1 MQVRNVVIVGGGS
14 AGWMT
19 AACLAH
25 ESHVNVTLVDKEVP
39 TPLGVG
45 EATLLSFEK
54 FMNQNCGFNS
64 NEFLAE
70 LDAGLKAGILFKDW
84 GYKGNE
90 IWLPFYWLNYPFS
103 DPPVSMIDAWS
114 TTQHLDFKK
123 LEVLYQ
129 CSMSNII
136 DRTQLGSGY
145 AVHIDCI
152 KLVEYIQ
159 NKIKDKITYINAAVK
174 ELANNILYL
183 KNGDTVEGDL
193 FIDCTGFRKLLSNP
207 SSFDRVPLSDR
218 LYVDTAVAGPIQ
230 YEDKDVEFKPYT
242 TTTAVDHGWIWNTP
256 LQSRIGS
263 GLVFNKNIT
272 DVDEAKIHFCNFW
285 NNRIKED
292 ELKVIDWTPYYN
304 KVQWNKNV
312 VSIGLSA
319 GFIEPLESTG
329 LGLIIEAIKTLS
341 KLLNDGYCSQSDMD
355 YFNSRMICS
364 YEQCIDYVNSHYS
377 ASDIES
383 PFWNYVR
390 KNYKMSEAQETYL
403 KEMASENQTIMPG
416 GKGFIFGVGNWV
428 HWLVQAGYPLE
439 PRSWMAHETMESSL
453 NHLIDCEDRKI
464 ELGNDLITH
473 NRFCEMFL

>member
-1 MQVRNVVIVGGGS
+1 MQVKNVVIVGGGS

-25 ESHVNVTLVDKEVP
+25 ESHVNVTLVDKEIP

-54 FMNQNCGFNS
+54 FMNQNCGFDS

-70 LDAGLKAGILFKDW
+70 LDAGLKAGILFKNW
-84 GYKGNE
+84 GYTGNE

-114 TTQHLDFKK
+114 TAQNIDFKK

-129 CSMSNII
+129 SSMSNII
-136 DRTQLGSGY
+136 DRTQLGAGY

-174 ELANNILYL
+174 ELGNNTLYL
-183 KNGDTVEGDL
+183 KNGDTIEGDL
-193 FIDCTGFRKLLSNP
+193 FIDCTGARKLLGS
-207 SSFDRVPLSDR
+207 SSFDRVTLSDR
-218 LYVDTAVAGPIQ
+218 LYVNTAVAGPIQ
-230 YEDKDVEFKPYT
+230 YEDKDVEFAPYT
-242 TTTAVDHGWIWNTP
+242 TTTAVDQGWIWNTP

-263 GLVFNKNIT
+263 GLVFNKDIT

-285 NNRIKED
+285 NNRISED
-292 ELKVIDWTPYYN
+292 ELKVIDWTPYYE
-304 KVQWNKNV
+304 KAQWDRNV

-341 KLLNDGYCSQSDMD
+341 KLLNDGYCSQYDRD
-355 YFNSRMICS
+355 YFNTRMISS

-377 ASDIES
+377 ASDIDS

-453 NHLIDCEDRKI
+453 NHLIDCEDRKL

>member
-1 MQVRNVVIVGGGS
+1 MQVKNVVIVGGGS

-25 ESHVNVTLVDKEVP
+25 ESHVNVTLVDKEIP

-54 FMNQNCGFNS
+54 FMNQNCGFDS

-70 LDAGLKAGILFKDW
+70 LDAGLKAGILFKNW
-84 GYKGNE
+84 GYTGNE

-114 TTQHLDFKK
+114 TAQNIDFKK

-129 CSMSNII
+129 TSMSNII
-136 DRTQLGSGY
+136 DRTQLGAGY

-174 ELANNILYL
+174 ELGNTTLYL
-183 KNGDTVEGDL
+183 KNGDKIEGDL
-193 FIDCTGFRKLLSNP
+193 FIDCTGARKLLGN
-207 SSFDRVPLSDR
+207 SSFDRVTLSDR
-218 LYVDTAVAGPIQ
+218 LYVNTAVAGPIQ
-230 YEDKDVEFKPYT
+230 YEDRDIEFTPYT
-242 TTTAVDHGWIWNTP
+242 TTTAVDQGWIWNTP

-263 GLVFNKNIT
+263 GLVFNKDIT

-285 NNRIKED
+285 NNRIRED
-292 ELKVIDWTPYYN
+292 ELKVIDWTPYYE
-304 KVQWNKNV
+304 KAQWDRNV

-341 KLLNDGYCSQSDMD
+341 KLLNDGYCSQYDKD
-355 YFNSRMICS
+355 YFNSRMISS

-377 ASDIES
+377 ASDIDS

-390 KNYKMSEAQETYL
+390 KNYKMSEALETYL
-403 KEMASENQTIMPG
+403 KEMTSENQTILPG